1 MPGFTW
7 PTAIISG
14 GRDLTTPP
22 AIAERIAELVP
33 AAVMVRLPTAGH
45 SVLDTRETAAVRIA
59 TAVCSDAAADLAGR
73 GVALDEVPARPA
85 MRAVG
90 AAVEAAVRIEAVLPR
105 FAQPRS
111 VRRAIS

>member
-1 MPGFTW
+1 
-7 PTAIISG
+7 
-14 GRDLTTPP
+14 
-22 AIAERIAELVP
+22 
-33 AAVMVRLPTAGH
+33 
-45 SVLDTRETAAVRIA
+45 VLDTRETAAVRIGA
-59 TAVCSDAAADLAGR
+59 AVCSGAAADLAGR

-111 VRRAIS
+111 ARRTIS